1 MRKIINSA
9 TTQYEPVLTEELVLD
24 DRPISGSFNSITSDA
39 VYKAISV
46 DPGNVPPVES
56 TDDGKVL
63 TASYGAGGGSFEW
76 ADSPK
81 ELPESLGTAGQV
93 LQVNAGATGV
103 EWATPS
109 GGGSTYTAGDGIAIS
124 AQDAISAKVGGGVTI
139 GNASSTSTVTST
151 LSVVPYYSQGDYAY
165 IVASLTRLTNDLV
178 TALNNGPLT
187 ATTLIDFVKT
197 NATPSS
203 LAVDYYPIIA
213 LYSAEWGFSLNKY
226 IVFGQTPV
234 TNGDT
239 MIATG
244 TSIVYDVTDINTSL
258 SNNLTW
264 AEVEANPSAYVL
276 FALPAYNDGTI
287 HPASD
292 YYVSS
297 MVWPTSASVNTATAS
312 YQGTVTVPNSIILER
327 PVPAYA
333 AGDAGKVL
341 SVNAGATGVEWA
353 TPSGGGGGAGALYV
367 TYSRPANA
375 SEAVA
380 MGATIKSALDANKA
394 VFLKYNTSII
404 PLVDFSYEAIMPGF
418 ETVTMIF
425 NGMGQNYSN
434 SLTCYTWDVQ
444 VSMGSLVEDG
454 IKTYTI
460 STT

>member
-124 AQDAISAKVGGGVTI
+124 AQDEISAKVGGGIVIGNGSGTGPVTDNLSVTPVNPEGTRIYPIFGRLTADTANALASGSVTI
-139 GNASSTSTVTST
+139 KSLINWSNNAGDTYYRPCIFAYDSSWG
-151 LSVVPYYSQGDYAY
+151 YNFN
-165 IVASLTRLTNDLV
+165 TRL
-178 TALNNGPLT
+178 
-187 ATTLIDFVKT
+187 
-197 NATPSS
+197 
-203 LAVDYYPIIA
+203 
-213 LYSAEWGFSLNKY
+213 
-226 IVFGQTPV
+226 VFG
-234 TNGDT
+234 TNPISGSIT
-239 MIATG
+239 ANTE
-244 TSIVYDVTDINTSL
+244 IVYDINDVNASL
-258 SNNLTW
+258 SEGLTI
-264 AEVEANPSAYVL
+264 ETILANPANYVF
-276 FALPAYNDGTI
+276 FANPCSSDGNITYT
-287 HPASD
+287 HYFYS
-292 YYVSS
+292 
-297 MVWPTSASVNTATAS
+297 SASSASAAVISTAS

-327 PVPAYA
+327 PVPAYS

-341 SVNAGATGVEWA
+341 SVNSGATGVEWA

-404 PLVDFSYEAIMPGF
+404 PLVSFSYEANIPGF
-418 ETVTMIF
+418 ETVTMNF
-425 NGMGQNYSN
+425 NGMGQNFSN

-444 VSMGSLVEDG
+444 VSMGSLIEDG